1 MAFKIKSQVDHLLTD
16 VVVEMPADVKDVHE
30 QLRGM
35 KTSGDM
41 RILYNQGGVIGI
53 AFSQKTKL
61 TNAQSEKFRR
71 DLGIDTKL
79 I

>member
-1 MAFKIKSQVDHLLTD
+1 MAFKIKTQVDHFLTD

-41 RILYNQGGVIGI
+41 KILYNQGGVIGI
-53 AFSQKTKL
+53 SFTQKTKL
-61 TNAQSEKFRR
+61 TEAQSNHFRSE
-71 DLGIDTKL
+71 LGIETK
-79 I
+79 II

>member
-1 MAFKIKSQVDHLLTD
+1 MAFKIKSQVDHFLTD

-41 RILYNQGGVIGI
+41 KVLYNQGGVIGI
-53 AFSQKTKL
+53 AFTQKTKL
-61 TNAQSEKFRR
+61 TEAQSNEFRR
-71 DLGIDTKL
+71 KLGIETK
-79 I
+79 II